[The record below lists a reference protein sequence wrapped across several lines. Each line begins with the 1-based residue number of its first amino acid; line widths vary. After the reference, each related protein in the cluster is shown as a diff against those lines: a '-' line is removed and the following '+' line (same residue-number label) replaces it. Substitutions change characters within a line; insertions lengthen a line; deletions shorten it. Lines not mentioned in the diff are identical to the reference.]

1 MIQLDGLPTLDG
13 QTAVI
18 SLCVCVCSLTPAIPG
33 RSRAQSNPQKKRDT
47 HWAKSGLPPGA
58 ARDFCCHPVL
68 RLDDI
73 VVWDLATVAN

>member
-33 RSRAQSNPQKKRDT
+33 RSRAQSNPRKKDT
-47 HWAKSGLPPGA
+47 HWPPGA